1 MAMSARLFGAWAIGG
16 LMTIRVKR
24 AYAPPLRNDGCRV
37 LVDRLWPRG
46 VGKVEARIDE
56 WRREIAPSDELRR
69 WYGHEPEKWP
79 EFRRR
84 YFAELAEKEEIVAE
98 LVDKARGEE
107 LTLVFGAKDEEH
119 NNAVALKEYLEMR
132 LNS

>member
-1 MAMSARLFGAWAIGG
+1 
-16 LMTIRVKR
+16 MTIRVKR
-24 AYAPPLRNDGCRV
+24 AYAPTLRNDGCRV

-46 VGKVEARIDE
+46 VGKEEARIDE
-56 WRREIAPSDELRR
+56 WCREIAPSDELRR
-69 WYGHEPEKWP
+69 WYGHAPEKWS

-84 YFAELAEKEEIVAE
+84 YFAELGEKEEIVAE
-98 LVDKARGEE
+98 LVEKARGEG

-132 LNS
+132 LNG

>member
-1 MAMSARLFGAWAIGG
+1 
-16 LMTIRVKR
+16 MTIRVKR

-46 VGKVEARIDE
+46 VGKTEARIDE

-69 WYGHEPEKWP
+69 WYGHELEKWP

-84 YFAELAEKEEIVAE
+84 YFAELAEKEEIVTE
-98 LVDKARGEE
+98 LIDKARGED
-107 LTLVFGAKDEEH
+107 LTPVFGAKDEEL